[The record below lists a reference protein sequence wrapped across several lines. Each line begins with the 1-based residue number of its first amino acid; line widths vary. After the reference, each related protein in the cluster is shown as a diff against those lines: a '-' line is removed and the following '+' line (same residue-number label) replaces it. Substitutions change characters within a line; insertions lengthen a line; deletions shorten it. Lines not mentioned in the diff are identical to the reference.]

1 MTSASEELEAIEP
14 TVRGILDDVVIRNDG
29 LAYVE
34 NYPSWVMALRKL
46 PAKENSRVFVQL
58 AVVAREFFD
67 AGCKPVAVTL
77 ASLARIGLNRLAKQE
92 MRHAPRCS
100 IQRKQLSDRTGSNV
114 SRSRPRRHLR
124 TFSIEHASRGLRHR
138 CVASYPKSV
147 GRAGRAEVCCV
158 VRRVGLGVDS
168 STGGASKFPGT
179 TFPRPA

>member
-14 TVRGILDDVVIRNDG
+14 TVRGILDDLVIRNDG

-67 AGCKPVAVTL
+67 ADCKAVAVTL

-92 MRHAPRCS
+92 MRNAPR
-100 IQRKQLSDRTGSNV
+100 
-114 SRSRPRRHLR
+114 
-124 TFSIEHASRGLRHR
+124 
-138 CVASYPKSV
+138 
-147 GRAGRAEVCCV
+147 
-158 VRRVGLGVDS
+158 
-168 STGGASKFPGT
+168 
-179 TFPRPA
+179 

>member
-67 AGCKPVAVTL
+67 AGCKPVGVTL

-92 MRHAPRCS
+92 MRHAPR
-100 IQRKQLSDRTGSNV
+100 
-114 SRSRPRRHLR
+114 
-124 TFSIEHASRGLRHR
+124 
-138 CVASYPKSV
+138 
-147 GRAGRAEVCCV
+147 
-158 VRRVGLGVDS
+158 
-168 STGGASKFPGT
+168 
-179 TFPRPA
+179 